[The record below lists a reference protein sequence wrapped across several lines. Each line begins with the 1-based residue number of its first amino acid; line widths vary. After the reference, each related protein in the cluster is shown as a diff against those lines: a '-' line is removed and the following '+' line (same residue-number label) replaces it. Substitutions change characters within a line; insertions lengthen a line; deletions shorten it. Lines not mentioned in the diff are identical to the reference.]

1 MTDREV
7 LQAYRTAVIDL
18 QELTIQLEH
27 TGHSGCP
34 RQALGLRLDA
44 LRGTNDPVAAALQA
58 ANGIEEMIERKRSE
72 LAELAGPVG
81 MLMGQISNP
90 RTFMVI
96 QSYYLRAE
104 TDANIA
110 RDMCMSRCRVNQIRN
125 DYLAQLC

>member
-1 MTDREV
+1 MTGKDV

-18 QELTIQLEH
+18 QELTVQLEN
-27 TGHSGCP
+27 TGHSGKP
-34 RQALGLRLDA
+34 RGAVGLKLDA
-44 LRGTNDPVAAALQA
+44 LPGTNNPAAAALQA
-58 ANGIEEMIERKRSE
+58 ADGIEEMIRRKRDE

-81 MLMGQISNP
+81 MLMAAIHSP

-110 RDMCMSRCRVNQIRN
+110 REMCMSRGRVNQIRN
-125 DYLAQLC
+125 DYLMQLS

>member
-1 MTDREV
+1 MNGKDV

-18 QELTIQLEH
+18 QELSVQLEN
-27 TGHSGCP
+27 TGHSGKP
-34 RQALGLRLDA
+34 HGAAGLKLDS
-44 LRGTNDPVAAALQA
+44 LPGTNNPVAAAIQA
-58 ANGIEEMIERKRSE
+58 ADGIEEMIRRKRDE

-81 MLMGQISNP
+81 MLMTEIRSP

-110 RDMCMSRCRVNQIRN
+110 REMCMSRGRVNQIRN
-125 DYLAQLC
+125 DYLMQLS